1 MSDRDIVRLIFEPGL
16 STSQEVS
23 QVSGRGVGLDVVART
38 VERLGGRVD
47 VQAAPGHGTQFRIT
61 LPLTLAT
68 ARALLFEAGDALY
81 ALHTSAVERV
91 IRADSLRNV
100 GGRLMLEYE
109 GIAVPVAM
117 LAELLHGRAPAPVEP
132 GVSRTVALVGAGSQ
146 RVGLVIDQ
154 VVGEQ
159 EIVVKPLG
167 YPLQRVRYV
176 SGATILGSG
185 RVVPILNVSDL
196 TRAAVSTS
204 TSMVVP
210 ASAPVEQRRLRVLVA
225 DDSLTTRTLER
236 YILEAAGY
244 EVELAGDGIEALAVL
259 DERGCD
265 VLVSDVD
272 MPGLD
277 GVSLTAH
284 VRQVPRF
291 REFPIILVTSL
302 ASAEDRE
309 RGLQAG
315 ADAYMVKSS
324 FDQDQLLR
332 TIQELV

>member
-1 MSDRDIVRLIFEPGL
+1 
-16 STSQEVS
+16 
-23 QVSGRGVGLDVVART
+23 
-38 VERLGGRVD
+38 
-47 VQAAPGHGTQFRIT
+47 
-61 LPLTLAT
+61 
-68 ARALLFEAGDALY
+68 
-81 ALHTSAVERV
+81 
-91 IRADSLRNV
+91 
-100 GGRLMLEYE
+100 MLEYE
-109 GIAVPVAM
+109 GVAVPVAI
-117 LAELLHGRAPAPVEP
+117 LSELLHGRPSLPGAP
-132 GVSRTVALVGAGSQ
+132 GQSQTVALVGAGSQ
-146 RVGLVIDQ
+146 RVGLVIDR
-154 VVGEQ
+154 VSGEQ

-167 YPLQRVRYV
+167 YPLEQVRFF

-185 RVVPILNVSDL
+185 QVVPILNVADL
-196 TRAAVSTS
+196 TRAAASLTS
-204 TSMVVP
+204 TATQP
-210 ASAPVEQRRLRVLVA
+210 AMAAAEQRRLRVLVA

-244 EVELAGDGIEALAVL
+244 EVELAGDGLEALAL
-259 DERGCD
+259 LSERECD

-272 MPGLD
+272 MPHLD
-277 GVSLTAH
+277 GVSLTVQ

-291 REFPIILVTSL
+291 RELPIILVTSL